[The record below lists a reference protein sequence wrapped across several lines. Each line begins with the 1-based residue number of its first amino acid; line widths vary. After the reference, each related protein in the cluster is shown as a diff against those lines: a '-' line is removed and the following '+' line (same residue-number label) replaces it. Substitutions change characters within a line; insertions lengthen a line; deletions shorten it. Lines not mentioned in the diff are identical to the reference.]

1 MTTGNEGRIL
11 VSTTGL
17 DPAHWVGEFRRL
29 TERGVVTEP
38 DGPNDPTIR
47 FAVVWK
53 QPSGILSGLPNL
65 KVIFSIGAGVDHLFR
80 DPGVPDLPIVR
91 VVADDLTMR
100 MSEYVVW
107 QVLDHLRMG
116 RIYREQQG
124 KKIWRE
130 PSQPA
135 AGDLTIGIMGLGV
148 LGKDAA
154 GKLNMMGFKVA
165 GWGRRSKQV
174 EGIATYH
181 GMEQLPAFAAACD
194 MIVVLLPLTPDTR
207 GIVNRELLRHMKK
220 KTPIGGSV
228 LINAGRGQLQ
238 VEEDILEALENGTL
252 MAASLDVFE
261 TEPLPRS
268 SRLWNHPRV
277 FVTPHAAATSDPSR
291 LAPEMVRQMDA
302 FDRGLPLQHLVDR
315 AAGY

>member
-1 MTTGNEGRIL
+1 MSAGGKARIL

-17 DPAHWVGEFRRL
+17 DPAQWVGEFRRL
-29 TERGVVTEP
+29 TDRGVVTEP
-38 DGPNDPTIR
+38 DGPNDPSIR

-53 QPSGILSGLPNL
+53 QPSGILAGLPNL
-65 KVIFSIGAGVDHLFR
+65 KAIFSIGAGVDHLFR

-91 VVADDLTMR
+91 VVAEDLTTR

-124 KKIWRE
+124 RKIWRE
-130 PSQPA
+130 PAQPA
-135 AGDLTIGIMGLGV
+135 AGDLTVGFMGLGV
-148 LGKDAA
+148 LGTDAA
-154 GKLNMMGFKVA
+154 RKLAMMGFRVA
-165 GWGRRSKQV
+165 GWSRRARNV

-181 GMEQLPAFAAACD
+181 GMDALPEFLTACD
-194 MIVVLLPLTPDTR
+194 IVVVLLPLTPDTR
-207 GIVNRELLRHMKK
+207 GIINRDLLRHMKK

-238 VEEDILEALENGTL
+238 VERDILEALDNGTL

-268 SRLWNHPRV
+268 SPLWSHPRV

-291 LAPEMVRQMDA
+291 LAPEMVRQMDN
-302 FDRGLPLQHLVDR
+302 FDLGLPLEHLVDR